1 MAPPGETERLVFAT
15 WTDADADAAWS
26 LWGDARV
33 TRLIAAVPWTRE
45 QVDARLAT
53 EMGMQLEHGVS
64 YWPMFLRA
72 DRSELVGCCGL
83 RPYCGGAAG
92 GVEPVF
98 ELGFHVRPEHWRRGF
113 AAEAARATIQHAWS
127 VLGARALVAGHNP
140 ANAPSGALLG
150 KLGFSRVADEHYAP
164 TGLMHPTYVLERPGK
179 E

>member
-92 GVEPVF
+92 GGAFGGAEQGG
-98 ELGFHVRPEHWRRGF
+98 LGHGGAAFFRR
-113 AAEAARATIQHAWS
+113 H
-127 VLGARALVAGHNP
+127 GA
-140 ANAPSGALLG
+140 S
-150 KLGFSRVADEHYAP
+150 AD
-164 TGLMHPTYVLERPGK
+164 
-179 E
+179 